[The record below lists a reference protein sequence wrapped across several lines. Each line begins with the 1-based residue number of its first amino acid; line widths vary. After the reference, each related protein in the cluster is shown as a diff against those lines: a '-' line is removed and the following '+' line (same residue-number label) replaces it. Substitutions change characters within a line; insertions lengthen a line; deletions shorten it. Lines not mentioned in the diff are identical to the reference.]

1 MKIDEICFSPTGGTK
16 KVSAIM
22 TRALANEVTGIDLT
36 KRETDFSAIELAE
49 SDVAVIAVPSYG
61 GRVPQPAA
69 ERLAAIHAN
78 GARAIL
84 LCVYGNRAYE
94 DTLAE
99 LQDVA
104 QKAGFRVI
112 AAVAAI
118 AEHSIVRKYA
128 AGRPDADD
136 NRRLKEFALRIREK
150 VEKRDDTIPQIP
162 GNRPYKPSGKVGII
176 PKATRKCVKCGLC
189 AVKCP
194 VGAIDMND
202 PSKVDKNLCI
212 SCMRCVSVC
221 PHDARKVNRLMLAL
235 AGRMLKKVC
244 SDRKECELY
253 I

>member
-16 KVSAIM
+16 KVSAII
-22 TRALANEVTGIDLT
+22 TRTLANEVTGIDLT
-36 KRETDFSAIELAE
+36 KREMDFSSIELAE
-49 SDVAVIAVPSYG
+49 SDVAVIAAPSYG

-94 DTLAE
+94 DTLTE
-99 LQDVA
+99 LQDIA

-128 AGRPDADD
+128 AGRPDAGDSK
-136 NRRLKEFALRIREK
+136 RLKEVALRIREK
-150 VEKRDDTIPQIP
+150 IDKGDDTVPQIP
-162 GNRPYKPSGKVGII
+162 GNRPYKPSGKVGIV

-194 VGAIDMND
+194 VGAIDMKD
-202 PSKVDKNLCI
+202 PSKVDRNLCI

-221 PHDARKVNRLMLAL
+221 PHDARKVGRLMLAL
-235 AGRMLKKVC
+235 AGHMLKKVC